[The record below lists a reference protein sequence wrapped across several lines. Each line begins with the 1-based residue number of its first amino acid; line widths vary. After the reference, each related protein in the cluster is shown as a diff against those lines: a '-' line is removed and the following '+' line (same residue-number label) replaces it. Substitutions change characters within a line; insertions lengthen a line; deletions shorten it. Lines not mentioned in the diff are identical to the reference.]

1 MLAGNGCEKSMRF
14 QCVAAL
20 LVVLSC
26 VSAVLAADAPRADLC
41 SDGFSLTD
49 EDERLG
55 AFFFALLLSIAFIVG
70 HFLQFKHI
78 TWFPEAGAFLILGVI
93 AGAIFHSF
101 DDEKPG
107 LDNTVMFELASYMKF
122 DKKSFFLIF
131 LPPIIFESAYNLR
144 IRKFFANLD
153 AILLLAVYGTL
164 AATILTGVLVKF
176 AGDAGWSH
184 PFDWLPSML
193 FGSLISATDPV
204 TVLALFSELN
214 ADINLYSMVYGESV
228 LNDAVALVMY
238 KTVLTF
244 KETEFNAQSALA
256 ATGSFLKIFISST
269 LIGIVFAIIIT
280 AIYRYTKLYE
290 KRFFFLEIALSAVF
304 PYGSWMVCD
313 ALELSGIVAVL
324 FCGIGMAHWTKKN
337 LSLAAQDFTAKFFKT
352 LAVLCETL
360 VFIALGMAV
369 TIYSHQWEWNW
380 FILATIICL
389 AARAFNVYPVCFLC
403 NLWRAPRRKI
413 SHRIQFVLWMSGLRG
428 AIAFALSFDARG
440 DSFFAPGNDGAAIFS
455 ATVFIVFF
463 TIFVI
468 GSPTAKIL
476 MKLDVLQ
483 GAESAEPPLTGRSAR
498 LMTLDEKYLGRF
510 ILHPRGKRPAEIEMQ
525 ALGEA
530 ACNAIP
536 TLPLPCSHIFHI
548 FSFCDFASA
557 QPLWPGIA
565 KTSSSAY
572 KGSVYN
578 EGLSSAGPARPSQD
592 AEDMAQA

>member
-1 MLAGNGCEKSMRF
+1 
-14 QCVAAL
+14 
-20 LVVLSC
+20 
-26 VSAVLAADAPRADLC
+26 
-41 SDGFSLTD
+41 
-49 EDERLG
+49 
-55 AFFFALLLSIAFIVG
+55 
-70 HFLQFKHI
+70 
-78 TWFPEAGAFLILGVI
+78 
-93 AGAIFHSF
+93 
-101 DDEKPG
+101 
-107 LDNTVMFELASYMKF
+107 
-122 DKKSFFLIF
+122 
-131 LPPIIFESAYNLR
+131 
-144 IRKFFANLD
+144 
-153 AILLLAVYGTL
+153 
-164 AATILTGVLVKF
+164 
-176 AGDAGWSH
+176 
-184 PFDWLPSML
+184 
-193 FGSLISATDPV
+193 
-204 TVLALFSELN
+204 
-214 ADINLYSMVYGESV
+214 
-228 LNDAVALVMY
+228 MY

-313 ALELSGIVAVL
+313 ALGLSGIVAVL

-369 TIYSHQWEWNW
+369 SIHTHQWEWNW

-389 AARAFNVYPVCFLC
+389 AARVVNVYPVCFVC

-428 AIAFALSFDARG
+428 AIAFALAFDARG

-548 FSFCDFASA
+548 FSFCDFCFCSS
-557 QPLWPGIA
+557 PLARHRVQFSGDTPR
-565 KTSSSAY
+565 
-572 KGSVYN
+572 
-578 EGLSSAGPARPSQD
+578 GLCPLFF
-592 AEDMAQA
+592 

>member
-1 MLAGNGCEKSMRF
+1 
-14 QCVAAL
+14 
-20 LVVLSC
+20 
-26 VSAVLAADAPRADLC
+26 
-41 SDGFSLTD
+41 
-49 EDERLG
+49 
-55 AFFFALLLSIAFIVG
+55 LLLGIAFLVG
-70 HFLQFKHI
+70 YFLQTRHI

-101 DDEKPG
+101 EEHTGG
-107 LDNTVMFELASYMKF
+107 LDDKLIYELAAYMKF
-122 DKKSFFLIF
+122 DKKSFFLVF

-144 IRKFFANLD
+144 SRKFFANLD

-256 ATGSFLKIFISST
+256 ATGTFLKIFISST
-269 LIGIVFAIIIT
+269 LIGVLFAIMVT
-280 AIYRYTKLYE
+280 MVYRYTKLYE

-304 PYGSWMVCD
+304 PYASWMVSD
-313 ALELSGIVAVL
+313 ALGLSGIVAVL

-337 LSLAAQDFTAKFFKT
+337 LSLAAQDFTAKFYKI
-352 LAVLCETL
+352 LAILSETL

-369 TIYSHQWEWNW
+369 TIYSHVWNW
-380 FILATIICL
+380 GWFLIATLICL
-389 AARAFNVYPVCFLC
+389 AARAFNVYPVCFVC
-403 NLWRAPRRKI
+403 NLWRKQSNKI

-428 AIAFALSFDARG
+428 AIAFALAFDARN
-440 DSFFAPGNDGAAIFS
+440 DSFFAVGDDGKAIFS

-483 GAESAEPPLTGRSAR
+483 GAETSDAPLTGRSAR

-525 ALGEA
+525 ALGE
-530 ACNAIP
+530 P
-536 TLPLPCSHIFHI
+536 TQPQSQPRCKKLPLVFAAVILVCSMVL
-548 FSFCDFASA
+548 
-557 QPLWPGIA
+557 LWPSHTQQA
-565 KTSSSAY
+565 
-572 KGSVYN
+572 
-578 EGLSSAGPARPSQD
+578 LPRPPPAHTKAPHTTLELQALIVLLAWDSMVSTLLV
-592 AEDMAQA
+592 ANMAQSVTTTCKAMGCRASKLRQCLMRLVLAMRIGRQTEERSRDPVT